1 MTKPLVS
8 VIVPVYNT
16 EKYLKECLD
25 SVVNQTLKNI
35 EIICVDDGST
45 DSSANI
51 LDQYAANDNRVRV
64 IHKKNTGY
72 GHSMNIGM
80 DAATGEYLA
89 IVESDDYIEPEMLE
103 TLYHIAVREN
113 VDIVKADFAH
123 VYGDGDNRF
132 KQVCKLFWD
141 ESIYNKVFNPADMK
155 DILKSYVAHWAG
167 IYRKEFIRNHNIKF
181 NVTPGASYQDA
192 GFWFKAFVLASGIY
206 FSDHVFYMYRQ
217 DNPNSSVKS
226 KGKIDC
232 ICAELQFIY
241 NFLKENP
248 SLYKRFICIYHYYK
262 YGHYMFTYNR
272 IANKLKQ
279 DFLRRYQA
287 ELLEA
292 SRKSELDLEIFNNH
306 EKYVVQMIM
315 SDPDEFYRKDSE
327 FPNYINELVDA
338 FSKVIIY
345 GAGMKGKQVL
355 NALKQSETI
364 DKLVCFAVT
373 DLKNNPPMV
382 EGVIVKEIGDLVEY
396 RESAAVIVAVTDV
409 YRDEMLKTLK
419 YYNFEHPILLRQE

>member
-167 IYRKEFIRNHNIKF
+167 IYRKEFIRNNNIKF

-272 IANKLKQ
+272 IANELKQ

-292 SRKSELDLEIFNNH
+292 SRKRFLW
-306 EKYVVQMIM
+306 
-315 SDPDEFYRKDSE
+315 
-327 FPNYINELVDA
+327 
-338 FSKVIIY
+338 
-345 GAGMKGKQVL
+345 
-355 NALKQSETI
+355 
-364 DKLVCFAVT
+364 
-373 DLKNNPPMV
+373 
-382 EGVIVKEIGDLVEY
+382 IG
-396 RESAAVIVAVTDV
+396 
-409 YRDEMLKTLK
+409 
-419 YYNFEHPILLRQE
+419 